1 MKELI
6 MDPSPIGAIK
16 QRVSPEFP
24 EKSNDGWVWWSL
36 NGPLIWGLVQYDPS
50 LALKNI

>member
-24 EKSNDGWVWWSL
+24 EKVMMDGS
-36 NGPLIWGLVQYDPS
+36 GGL
-50 LALKNI
+50 